1 MATLPENIGLD
12 TELEYVTQ
20 PSRTWLINRQ
30 TMRIQSQT
38 DGLEA
43 VRQAVDIMLNTRR
56 YGWQIYDSNIGEE
69 LELLVG
75 EEVDYII
82 SAFPQMVE
90 DALSIDERIIAVEN
104 FQYTQNGDSLAWTFD
119 VRTVYG
125 DFSEEVTT

>member
-20 PSRTWLINRQ
+20 PSQTWLINRQ
-30 TMRIQSQT
+30 TMRVQSQT
-38 DGLEA
+38 NGLEA

-56 YGWQIYDSNIGEE
+56 YGWQIYGSNLGEE
-69 LELLVG
+69 LELLIG
-75 EEVDYII
+75 EDADYII
-82 SAFPQMVE
+82 STFPQMVE
-90 DALSIDERIIAVEN
+90 DALMIDERIIAVEN
-104 FQYTQNGDSLAWTFD
+104 FQYTQDGSTLKWTFD

>member
-1 MATLPENIGLD
+1 
-12 TELEYVTQ
+12 
-20 PSRTWLINRQ
+20 
-30 TMRIQSQT
+30 
-38 DGLEA
+38 
-43 VRQAVDIMLNTRR
+43 MLNTRR

-104 FQYTQNGDSLAWTFD
+104 FQYTQNGDSLTWTFD

>member
-1 MATLPENIGLD
+1 MATLPENTGLD

-20 PSRTWLINRQ
+20 PSQTWLINRQ
-30 TMRIQSQT
+30 TMRVQSQT
-38 DGLEA
+38 NGLEA

-56 YGWQIYDSNIGEE
+56 YGWQIYGSNLGEE
-69 LELLVG
+69 LELLIG
-75 EEVDYII
+75 EDADYII
-82 SAFPQMVE
+82 STFPQMVE

-104 FQYTQNGDSLAWTFD
+104 FQYTQDGSTLTWTFD